1 MKLLRNVL
9 LEMQRK
15 YDLKP
20 EASVV
25 NLHRVLT
32 LEDYD
37 KLAGAMKYPNGM
49 VRRAL

>member
-9 LEMQRK
+9 LEIEGK

-20 EASVV
+20 EASV
-25 NLHRVLT
+25 LELRRVLT